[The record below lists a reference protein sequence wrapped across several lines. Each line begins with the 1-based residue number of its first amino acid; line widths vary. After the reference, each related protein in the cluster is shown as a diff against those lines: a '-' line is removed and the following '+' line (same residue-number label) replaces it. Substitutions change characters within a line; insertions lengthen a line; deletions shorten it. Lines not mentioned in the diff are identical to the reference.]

1 MVRAFEWALVL
12 SKVERHFFFHMMACI
27 TFQTYVNPFVF
38 TGVARNAPNLILE
51 VFHQTRWGISK
62 RDQFLRGAWFHTTAV
77 FIHAF

>member
-12 SKVERHFFFHMMACI
+12 SKVERHFFHMLACI

-51 VFHQTRWGISK
+51 VFLQTRWGISK
-62 RDQFLRGAWFHTTAV
+62 EINF
-77 FIHAF
+77 